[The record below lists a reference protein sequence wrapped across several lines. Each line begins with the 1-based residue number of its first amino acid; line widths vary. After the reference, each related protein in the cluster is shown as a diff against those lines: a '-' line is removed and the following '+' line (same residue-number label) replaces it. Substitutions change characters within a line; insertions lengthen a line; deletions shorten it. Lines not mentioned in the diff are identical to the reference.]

1 MKETIKKLQSYQP
14 ALLPDQV
21 KAKYNLKRIARLS
34 ANENPYGPSPKVA
47 AALQQFDF
55 AELNY
60 YPDGYAT
67 RLREQVAERLTVD
80 PESIVFGVG
89 LDEIIAYLSRVF
101 LEPGDEVI
109 VSEPTFSEYALN
121 AQIEGAKVLTV
132 PIDQPSGK
140 QDLETMAQQISPRTK
155 MIWLCNPNNPTG
167 VYENIDDLRN
177 FMKKVPKNVLVL
189 IDEAYIQFVT
199 DAQPATALPLLKEFD
214 NLGIMRTFSKIYGLA
229 NLRVGFIVMTKRL
242 ADYVQ
247 TIRLPYNLNSLSQ
260 LAASVA
266 LDDQDFVAEVAKKN
280 QVERDHW
287 EDFLEQMQLKHYHSQ
302 ANFVYFIT
310 DQAQEIGQKLLA
322 NGYQIREGLAPDALR
337 ISVGKQADNLAMQ
350 KIIQEILKDK

>member
-14 ALLPDQV
+14 AMLPEQV

-34 ANENPYGPSPKVA
+34 ANENPYGPSPKVT
-47 AALQQFDF
+47 AALKQFDF
-55 AELNY
+55 GQLNY
-60 YPDGYAT
+60 YPDGYAS
-67 RLREQVAERLTVD
+67 RLRGQVAERLDVD

-101 LEPGDEVI
+101 LQPGDEVI

-140 QDLETMAQQISPRTK
+140 QDLEAMVKQISPRTK

-167 VYENIDDLRN
+167 VYENVADLRI
-177 FMKKVPKNVLVL
+177 FMKQVPEDVLVL

-229 NLRVGFIVMTKRL
+229 NLRVGFIVMAKRL
-242 ADYVQ
+242 ANYVQ

-266 LDDQDFVAEVAKKN
+266 LEDQEFVAKVAEKN
-280 QVERDHW
+280 QVERDRW
-287 EDFLEQMQLKHYHSQ
+287 EQFFKQMKLKHYHSQ
-302 ANFVYFIT
+302 ANFIYFIT
-310 DQAQEIGQKLLA
+310 DRAQQIGQKLLV

-337 ISVGKQADNLAMQ
+337 ISVGRKDDNVAMQ
-350 KIIQEILKDK
+350 KVIQEVLQG

>member
-14 ALLPDQV
+14 AMRPEQV
-21 KAKYNLKRIARLS
+21 KAKYNLKRLARLS
-34 ANENPYGPSPKVA
+34 ANENPYGPSPKVVT
-47 AALQQFDF
+47 ALQQFDF
-55 AELNY
+55 EQLNY
-60 YPDGYAT
+60 YPDGYASQ
-67 RLREQVAERLTVD
+67 LRQQVAESLDVD

-121 AQIEGAKVLTV
+121 AQIEGAQVLTV

-140 QDLETMAQQISPRTK
+140 QDLGTMLKKITPHTK

-167 VYENIDDLRN
+167 VYENVEDLRN
-177 FMKKVPKNVLVL
+177 FMQKVPKDVLVL

-199 DAQPATALPLLKEFD
+199 DVQPATALPLLKEFD

-242 ADYVQ
+242 ANYVQ

-266 LDDQDFVAEVAKKN
+266 LNDQDFVAEVANKN
-280 QVERDHW
+280 QVECDRW
-287 EDFLEQMQLKHYHSQ
+287 EDFFKRMRLKHYHSQ

-310 DQAQEIGQKLLA
+310 DQAQKIGQQLLV

-337 ISVGKQADNLAMQ
+337 ISVGKKEDNLAMQ
-350 KIIQEILKDK
+350 KIIQDVLQA